1 MISHILCC
9 VDGSRHATA
18 AVDLACDLACK
29 YQARLTLLH
38 VARDSETRLLPAEVL
53 AALGALDRASAAA
66 SAPAALGGEILKR
79 HAERAREN
87 GVTDVATALEGGHP
101 APAIATYAQDHGVS
115 LIVMGSRGLSD
126 LKGLLLGSISSKVL
140 QLTDCACLIVK

>member
-1 MISHILCC
+1 MINHILCC

-18 AVDLACDLACK
+18 AVDLACDLARK

-38 VARDSETRLLPAEVL
+38 VARDSETRLLPDEVL
-53 AALGALDRASAAA
+53 AVLGALDRTSATA
-66 SAPAALGGEILKR
+66 SAPAALGGDPQAPR
-79 HAERAREN
+79 RARTGN
-87 GVTDVATALEGGHP
+87 GVADVATALEGGHP
-101 APAIATYAQDHGVS
+101 APAITTYAQDHGVS

>member
-1 MISHILCC
+1 MIEHILCC

-18 AVDLACDLACK
+18 AVDLASDVAK
-29 YQARLTLLH
+29 RYGARLTLIH
-38 VARDSETRLLPAEVL
+38 VVRDSEVRLLPDELRAG
-53 AALGALDRASAAA
+53 LGALDGTTTEGLSD
-66 SAPAALGGEILKR
+66 LGGEILR
-79 HAERAREN
+79 RTAERARTA
-87 GVTDVATALEGGHP
+87 GVAVVATALASGHP
-101 APAIATYAQDHGVS
+101 APVIAAYARDHGAG